1 MEINLRNVPFS
12 EELLFFI
19 RRCAGPTSDL
29 QVRLRHIEV
38 PTSVYEVCLRRSSDA
53 SDYIVLETDPDVY
66 LAVRNAF
73 EILKARDGREQGRRI
88 LAARHVANDAHN

>member
-19 RRCAGPTSDL
+19 RRCAGPTSRDL
-29 QVRLRHIEV
+29 AVRVRRTDVPSRVHEV
-38 PTSVYEVCLRRSSDA
+38 SILPKGA
-53 SDYIVLETDPDVY
+53 STPIVETDPDVY

-73 EILKARDGREQGRRI
+73 AVLRGRDEQDSGLRP
-88 LAARHVANDAHN
+88 AANDDGLELYG